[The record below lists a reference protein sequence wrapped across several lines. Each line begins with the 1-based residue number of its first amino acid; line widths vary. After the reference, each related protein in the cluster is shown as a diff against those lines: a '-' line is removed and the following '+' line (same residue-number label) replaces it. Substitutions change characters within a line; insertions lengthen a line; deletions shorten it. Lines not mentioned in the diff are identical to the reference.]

1 MTTQFLD
8 ALLLTSAQEDE
19 AGQTL
24 EIGMAL
30 QSAFT
35 MIQTLL
41 TLLHEDGPNTRV
53 QMRVPS
59 QWESLHEVAESYSIR
74 AGLKISPRTHGGILV
89 KGYSATALKHAYEVV
104 LANPKRLTLH

>member
-8 ALLLTSAQEDE
+8 ALLPSGAPEGE

-24 EIGMAL
+24 KMGAAL

-35 MIQTLL
+35 MIQTVL
-41 TLLHEDGPNTRV
+41 TLLHEDGPNARV
-53 QMRVPS
+53 LLPVPS
-59 QWESLHEVAESYSIR
+59 QWERLQEVAESYSIR
-74 AGLKISPRTHGGILV
+74 TGLKISPRTHGGILV

-104 LANPKRLTLH
+104 LANPKRLTMH